1 MPAVLS
7 ATKETEEPSESGT
20 TDPSVTTAP
29 TTKAPGVKDVT
40 KLLVKTGEKAANTA
54 GAALLFFLASGL
66 AVFAA
71 RKTKERK

>member
-1 MPAVLS
+1 MFSDKNVENRQ
-7 ATKETEEPSESGT
+7 TGNKEIWFYM
-20 TDPSVTTAP
+20 
-29 TTKAPGVKDVT
+29 
-40 KLLVKTGEKAANTA
+40 LVKTGEKATNAA

>member
-1 MPAVLS
+1 MLS

-20 TDPSVTTAP
+20 TEPSVNTAP
-29 TTKAPGVKDVT
+29 TTPAPGAKGVT
-40 KLLVKTGEKAANTA
+40 KPLVKTGEKAANTA

-71 RKTKERK
+71 RKTKARK

>member
-1 MPAVLS
+1 MFSDKNVENRQ
-7 ATKETEEPSESGT
+7 TKNIELWSYM
-20 TDPSVTTAP
+20 
-29 TTKAPGVKDVT
+29 
-40 KLLVKTGEKAANTA
+40 LVKTGEKATTTA

>member
-1 MPAVLS
+1 MLS
-7 ATKETEEPSESGT
+7 ATKETEEPSETGT
-20 TDPSVTTAP
+20 TEPSVNTAP
-29 TTKAPGVKDVT
+29 TTPAPGAKGVT
-40 KLLVKTGEKAANTA
+40 KPLVKTGEKAANTA